1 LTETQ
6 HVKLI
11 PYDAKDPDTTFPLI
25 EPVRPPDGAPN
36 VLIVLIQLLPRDV
49 PMEIEGLDAVRV

>member
-1 LTETQ
+1 M
-6 HVKLI
+6 KLI